1 MRLECTEGSL
11 DTSTTRWC
19 DVTLQTTDTVY
30 VLLTENRDNEKM
42 GSARTDYESNHM
54 LCERAKKRRKLLR
67 EKAAGG
73 PTDGRTFI
81 YLNLV

>member
-1 MRLECTEGSL
+1 
-11 DTSTTRWC
+11 
-19 DVTLQTTDTVY
+19 
-30 VLLTENRDNEKM
+30 M